1 MPEAIGGIQW
11 SEVPLSLVFLILTAV
26 VALATAVYVTLS
38 ERGRRKVVSRIGP
51 DTTEENERMVA
62 RLLLNPDEDR
72 VSRLASWLSE
82 RLPTETLSGE
92 RSAEK
97 LVHAGLDGA
106 AAPILFGAIRVA
118 VLALLPVLAVTL
130 GPRDDVVLYMA
141 LVGVSVV
148 FGLFGPPAV
157 LDQLATR
164 RSDKIRRAVPDALDL
179 LVVCVEAGVSLDAAM
194 IRTSRDLFTSHQE
207 LSMEMAQVVRRVNA
221 GMPRDQALQ
230 SLYRRTGV
238 DELRTLVSSMVQC
251 ERLGTSIARVL
262 RVNAE
267 TLRLKRRQRAEQRA
281 AKAALKMVIPLAFLI
296 LPALM
301 VVVLGPA
308 VIAFM
313 KEFR

>member
-1 MPEAIGGIQW
+1 MIDAIRAFDW
-11 SEVPLSLVFLILTAV
+11 SEVPLSLVFLILTAI
-26 VALATAVYVTLS
+26 VAIATAVFVTLAES
-38 ERGRRKVVSRIGP
+38 SRRKVVSRIGP

-92 RSAEK
+92 KSAER
-97 LVHAGLDGA
+97 LIHAGLDGA
-106 AAPILFGAIRVA
+106 AAPVLFGAIRVA
-118 VLALLPVLAVTL
+118 SLALLPILAVTL
-130 GPRDDVVLYMA
+130 GPRDDVVLYMS
-141 LVGVSVV
+141 LVGISVV
-148 FGLFGPPAV
+148 FGLFGPPAL
-157 LDQLATR
+157 LDRLATQ

-194 IRTSRDLFTSHQE
+194 IRTSRDLFSSHQE

-221 GMPRDQALQ
+221 GMPREQALQ

-238 DELRTLVSSMVQC
+238 EELRTLVSSMVQC

-267 TLRLKRRQRAEQRA
+267 SLRLKRRQRAEQRA

-308 VIAFM
+308 VIAFV
-313 KEFR
+313 KEFK